1 MKISAKT
8 IKEALEILNKRFKNM
23 DAEWEYDDNI
33 DYFVCIEEDNEGITE
48 NHYSYFLMKMNY
60 VLHLNTNFK

>member
-1 MKISAKT
+1 MKISANT

-48 NHYSYFLMKMNY
+48 NHYSYFFDENELCFTLK
-60 VLHLNTNFK
+60 HEF